1 MPAPTHI
8 KKPNPTPFLVR
19 SLVPLVTIAGTCLL
33 ASAGVFTLDGH
44 LGVVWPAF
52 LLVMAGPLVF
62 PFILF
67 PAGLMAGLWN
77 AFHGKGKAIV
87 RVFAVAS
94 VGYLAL
100 VMAATLALMAALA
113 TSLPAASMRFFVEM
127 FVIAGAVTPWAVF
140 ALRDRHNQLFIL
152 LVWSLA
158 IVGVLLLPFK
168 MSGML
173 GPLGFGAVAW
183 CGIMLVMLAEHL
195 RQSQAQAAI
204 ERAKA
209 AAAAPQQPAA
219 PANEPPPAE

>member
-1 MPAPTHI
+1 MPAPTQI

-33 ASAGVFTLDGH
+33 ASAGVFALDGH

-52 LLVMAGPLVF
+52 LLVVAGPLLF

-87 RVFAVAS
+87 RFFAVAS

-113 TSLPAASMRFFVEM
+113 ANLPAASMRFFAEM
-127 FVIAGAVTPWAVF
+127 FVVAGAVTPWAVF
-140 ALRDRHNQLFIL
+140 ALRDRNNQLFIM
-152 LVWSLA
+152 LVWSMA
-158 IVGVLLLPFK
+158 IAGVLLLPFK
-168 MSGML
+168 MAGM
-173 GPLGFGAVAW
+173 FGAFGYGGAAW
-183 CGIMLVMLAEHL
+183 CAIMLVMLAQHL
-195 RQSQAQAAI
+195 RETQAQAAI

-209 AAAAPQQPAA
+209 AAAPQPVA
-219 PANEPPPAE
+219 PASEAPPAE

>member
-19 SLVPLVTIAGTCLL
+19 SLVPLVTIAGACLL

-52 LLVMAGPLVF
+52 LLVMLGPLLF

-100 VMAATLALMAALA
+100 VMSATLAVMAALA
-113 TSLPAASMRFFVEM
+113 TNLPVDSMRFFAEM
-127 FVIAGAVTPWAVF
+127 FVVAGAVTPWAVF
-140 ALRDRHNQLFIL
+140 ALRDRNNQLFIL

-158 IVGVLLLPFK
+158 IVGALLLPLK
-168 MSGML
+168 MMGVF
-173 GPLGFGAVAW
+173 GPIGYGAAAW

-195 RQSQAQAAI
+195 RQTQAHAAS
-204 ERAKA
+204 ERAKV
-209 AAAAPQQPAA
+209 AAAPAQSVVPSDEPPAA
-219 PANEPPPAE
+219 Q